1 MILARLFVFDDV
13 GIDASDGKT
22 ETLWMSP
29 SDIDKP

>member
-1 MILARLFVFDDV
+1 VVGMILARLFVFDDV

-29 SDIDKP
+29 